1 MATEASEKIR
11 TRRVQRLGTS
21 SLVVTLPKEWVR
33 RVGLKPGDMVMII
46 IEGNSVRVL
55 PAGAGEVGGVL
66 EVDASKLPV
75 SVSKLISCA
84 YVARVDIVKVHG
96 LDWRGA
102 LEARS
107 AASRLMGVDVASVG
121 DGVEVRMILDDARV
135 TVEEILEGVVRLSLD
150 LIGLVEKLLEEPS
163 QQLVQLAR
171 EAYNEI
177 VKYEHLAVRKLT
189 GSIPGPEQARIYAAA
204 ILGDVAADL
213 WSLANMV
220 ASLVETKG
228 RLETGERI
236 RGLLERLAKLL
247 ERLPGAKSLEELSG
261 LAKEA
266 EELRMDSYRAML
278 DAQKPLDAAA
288 AATLHHAIRYL
299 VVAIDALLCNKLI
312 QQTRR

>member
-1 MATEASEKIR
+1 MAMEASEKIR

-33 RVGLKPGDMVMII
+33 RVGLKPGDMVMIV
-46 IEGNSVRVL
+46 IEGNSVRVI

-75 SVSKLISCA
+75 GVSKLISCA
-84 YVARVDIVKVHG
+84 YVMRVDAVRVRG

-107 AASRLMGVDVASVG
+107 AASRLMGVDVASTG
-121 DGVEVRMILDDARV
+121 DGVEVRMILDDTRV
-135 TVEEILEGVVRLSLD
+135 TVEEILEGVVQLAVE
-150 LIGLVEKLLEEPS
+150 LIGLVEKLIEEPS

-189 GSIPGPEQARIYAAA
+189 GSIPGPEQARVYAAA

-213 WSLANMV
+213 WTLANML
-220 ASLVETKG
+220 ASLVETRG
-228 RLETGERI
+228 RVEAGEAAKK
-236 RGLLERLAKLL
+236 LLGGMAKLL
-247 ERLPGAKSLEELSG
+247 ERIPKARELDELAA

-266 EELRMDSYRAML
+266 EALRMDAYRATL
-278 DAQKPLDAAA
+278 DAEKPTDAAI
-288 AATLHHAIRYL
+288 AATLHHAARYL
-299 VVAIDALLCNKLI
+299 TAALDTLLCNKLMK
-312 QQTRR
+312 R